1 MKVNADVVPLHI
13 GETVETDAVRL
24 EVTVIT
30 MFNGV
35 MQPFKEI
42 CVNVMVTPEGHVLPR
57 LKLPGPKLFVPP
69 AAVVIVPLP
78 PKDVD
83 QLIDAPGVAVTGNAL
98 GVPAQRDTVLVFAVG
113 GTRTVTVELDV
124 GPMHPLREG
133 VTMYCTVPAVV
144 AVAVSVCAMAAP
156 EPFEEPKTFVGVWV
170 QLNVAPTGLL
180 VKFKA
185 VALPEQTDVGPVMVA
200 VGTGLTTRSIIGVDI
215 WPVQPDIMVL

>member
-1 MKVNADVVPLHI
+1 
-13 GETVETDAVRL
+13 
-24 EVTVIT
+24 

-35 MQPFKEI
+35 IQPFNEI
-42 CVNVMVTPEGHVLPR
+42 CVNVMVTPVGHVLPR

-83 QLIDAPGVAVTGNAL
+83 QLSDAPGVAVTGNAL
-98 GVPAQRDTVLVFAVG
+98 GAPAQRDPVLVFAVG
-113 GTRTVTVELDV
+113 GTCTVTVELDV

-144 AVAVSVCAMAAP
+144 AVAESVCAMAAADPFVEP
-156 EPFEEPKTFVGVWV
+156 ETFVGVWV
-170 QLNVAPTGLL
+170 QLNVAPAGLL

-200 VGTGLTTRSIIGVDI
+200 VGTGLTTRLIAGLENG
-215 WPVQPDIMVL
+215 PVQLAFVMKL